1 MGRWE
6 GRERE
11 KGVDKC
17 EEGGRV
23 VEMSEYKCPLCNSV
37 LVGMVGCKG
46 HENDSNYGYSLF
58 CLNRGCPA
66 QECMGHGNKEKD
78 AYEVIMAKF
87 VRKKD

>member
-1 MGRWE
+1 M
-6 GRERE
+6 
-11 KGVDKC
+11 D
-17 EEGGRV
+17 
-23 VEMSEYKCPLCNSV
+23 MSEYKCPLCNSV

-46 HENDSNYGYSLF
+46 HENDLDYGYSLF

-66 QECMGHGNKEKD
+66 EEVMGHGNKEKD